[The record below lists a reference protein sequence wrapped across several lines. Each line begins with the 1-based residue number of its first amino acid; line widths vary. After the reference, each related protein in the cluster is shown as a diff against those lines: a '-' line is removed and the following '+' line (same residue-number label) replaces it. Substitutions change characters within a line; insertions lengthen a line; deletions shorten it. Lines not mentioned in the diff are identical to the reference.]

1 MLTERIDLIRKKLID
16 FGVLVEQM
24 IDKSLKGLTEREVS
38 ILVEVIEKDEPKANR
53 FELELDELCTTS
65 IAQFQPKAKDLRV
78 ILMVMKI
85 NNDLERLADHA
96 VNIAESSLF
105 LVERPP
111 VKPLL
116 DIPRMAQIAVNML
129 KNSISAFINEDIESA
144 YNVLVKDS
152 EVDGLKDQVMRELIV
167 LMSSSPPTIER
178 AFQLIRISS
187 NLERIAD
194 LSTNICE
201 DIIFM
206 VQGKVVKHRAGEPP
220 INEKS

>member
-85 NNDLERLADHA
+85 NNDLERLGDHA

-129 KNSISAFINEDIESA
+129 KNSISAFINEDTESA
-144 YNVLVKDS
+144 YNVLVKDN

-206 VQGKVVKHRAGEPP
+206 VQGKVVKHRAGETP
-220 INEKS
+220 INEKG